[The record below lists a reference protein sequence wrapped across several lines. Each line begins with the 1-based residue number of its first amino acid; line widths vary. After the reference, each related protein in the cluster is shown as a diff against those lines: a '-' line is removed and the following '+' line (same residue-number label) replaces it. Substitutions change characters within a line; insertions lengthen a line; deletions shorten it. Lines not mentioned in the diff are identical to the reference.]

1 MKRHRI
7 SIPYVTDQVLR
18 NTSDAVDPNEVID
31 QQISDDITNPKQD
44 LKEFLDTREL
54 NYRTRA
60 SSASSYDDDD
70 WADSIVDLS
79 RKSQHKSDGEDNPQK
94 SSGGPN
100 LVLPSISSG
109 VQDKCSPNTTKD
121 NKIYKVDREDNDM
134 GPNIHQIPENRP
146 VYPSQMYPLLEV
158 PGNYNLLI
166 PKLQFFFKYYGL
178 YEDTDY
184 VVDKDNQGYYF
195 YPTKKWTTRDQ
206 KEMFEC
212 TPKKEENEDDALLN
226 LEDINDDGPFDED
239 PEVHQ
244 LIDFITKGFYVEK
257 RNIKGTYY
265 FDINN
270 PSLNVNKI
278 ANVDCQNKVLSV
290 KEKIDMIFKAS
301 GIYRAMK
308 LKAKW

>member
-18 NTSDAVDPNEVID
+18 NTSDVVDPNDTVD
-31 QQISDDITNPKQD
+31 QLISDDVVNPKQD
-44 LKEFLDTREL
+44 LKEFLDSREL

-60 SSASSYDDDD
+60 SLASSYDDDD

-79 RKSQHKSDGEDNPQK
+79 QRPHNKMEE
-94 SSGGPN
+94 SS
-100 LVLPSISSG
+100 LHD
-109 VQDKCSPNTTKD
+109 DKAIKQATQLNTDYNQLRSPNANSIGGQSVIKD
-121 NKIYKVDREDNDM
+121 VSSERKPPVN
-134 GPNIHQIPENRP
+134 QIPEDQQI
-146 VYPSQMYPLLEV
+146 YPSQMYPLLEV
-158 PGNYNLLI
+158 PESYHSLI

-178 YEDTDY
+178 YEDSDY

-206 KEMFEC
+206 KELMDNISKGVDHDDNLLDLEEKTSDNLF
-212 TPKKEENEDDALLN
+212 EENLN
-226 LEDINDDGPFDED
+226 
-239 PEVHQ
+239 VHQ
-244 LIDFITKGFYVEK
+244 LVDFVTKGFYVEK
-257 RNIKGTYY
+257 RNIKGKYY

-270 PSLNVNKI
+270 PSLNINKI
-278 ANVDCQNKVLSV
+278 ANVDCQDKILSA